1 MFYESELVFLRKILD
16 KCHLQALILDPT
28 KPLDERIDNGLRK
41 LFDGHSGKETF
52 FDFFPEILE
61 NTVYRVTDVF
71 WCRYIFFELPF
82 LQERRILFI
91 GPFVDEDLT
100 RQQLMEKAE
109 SSGLPAKMFKE
120 LELFYTSLPVIRE
133 ENHVLAMINAFGEHL
148 WGADGFESVDIN
160 LSDSAAFMPL
170 SARPRALADDGM
182 LTAQI
187 VEARYNYE
195 NELINAVSQ
204 GNIHKAELML
214 ANFSTLALEN
224 RTPDQLRNVKNYC
237 IIMNT
242 LFRKAAETGGVH
254 PVHIDTVSSDF
265 AKKIETT
272 RSLEAIYK
280 LMPEILRSYCR
291 LVKKQS
297 VKKYSP
303 LVQKA
308 IMKIETDLTGDLS
321 LKAMA
326 QMNNVSPAYFSN
338 LFKSVT
344 GQTLTDY
351 VNTKRISLAKHL
363 LKNTSLQVQT
373 IAQHCGIL
381 DFHYFCRLFKGVV
394 GKTPTEYRK
403 GFSFE

>member
-1 MFYESELVFLRKILD
+1 
-16 KCHLQALILDPT
+16 
-28 KPLDERIDNGLRK
+28 
-41 LFDGHSGKETF
+41 
-52 FDFFPEILE
+52 
-61 NTVYRVTDVF
+61 
-71 WCRYIFFELPF
+71 
-82 LQERRILFI
+82 
-91 GPFVDEDLT
+91 
-100 RQQLMEKAE
+100 
-109 SSGLPAKMFKE
+109 
-120 LELFYTSLPVIRE
+120 
-133 ENHVLAMINAFGEHL
+133 
-148 WGADGFESVDIN
+148 
-160 LSDSAAFMPL
+160 
-170 SARPRALADDGM
+170 
-182 LTAQI
+182 
-187 VEARYNYE
+187 
-195 NELINAVSQ
+195 
-204 GNIHKAELML
+204 
-214 ANFSTLALEN
+214 
-224 RTPDQLRNVKNYC
+224 
-237 IIMNT
+237 MNT

-254 PVHIDTVSSDF
+254 PVHIDSISSDF